1 MVLDTVTRKAN
12 RALAPV
18 RRVPFSPRLAWII
31 LGANGLALLILV
43 VGMLAVSETRRGLV
57 NAKIEALRVES
68 ELIANVMA
76 EGAAITEE
84 SPRLI
89 EGDARLLLR
98 DLYMPREVRA
108 RIFNKAGQLVADS
121 HLLADRVDVIELPPP
136 GESLPTD
143 LAEDA
148 RSLLTRVLDGFGN
161 WFRTEEERAALER
174 TLEDEVQTAIGGE
187 PVAGVRRQPDGSR
200 VVSVTVPIQPVRA
213 VVGVV
218 TLESYDLDAVIAE
231 ERQALFPFILMAVIV
246 SILSSLTLTTFIA
259 RPIRRLAKAARRVRH
274 AKGQRVEMPSL
285 AGRRDEIGELGEA
298 LREMTAGLYDRMDA
312 IEQFAADVAH
322 ELKNPLTSIR
332 SAAEILPK
340 AKNEEQRERLLA
352 VIASDVRRMDRL
364 ITDIS
369 RASRLDAEL
378 AREGVGQVDLVA
390 LIRDSVAA
398 YRTARDEGPGI
409 TFETPLEQALVEGRA
424 APLGQVLRNLIDN
437 ALTFS
442 PADGHIRIYLETGPK
457 DRFTLRVEDDG
468 PGIPPDNLETIFKR
482 FYTERPEGTAFGA
495 HSGLGL
501 AIARQIVGVHGGT
514 LRAENRTAEDGR
526 VMGARFVATLSQAAL
541 L

>member
-1 MVLDTVTRKAN
+1 MVLDTVTR
-12 RALAPV
+12 RADQTLRSV
-18 RRVPFSPRLAWII
+18 RGVSFSRLAWII
-31 LGANGLALLILV
+31 LAANGLALLVLI

-57 NAKIEALRVES
+57 NAKIEALRVEG

-76 EGAAITEE
+76 EGAADTEE

-98 DLYMPREVRA
+98 DLYLPPDVRA
-108 RIFNKAGQLVADS
+108 RLYNKAAQLVADS
-121 HLLADRVDVIELPPP
+121 HLLADRFDVTELPPP
-136 GESLPTD
+136 GETLPGD
-143 LAEDA
+143 FADDA
-148 RSLLTRVLDGFGN
+148 RSLLSRALDGFGGL
-161 WFRTEEERAALER
+161 FRTEEERASLNR
-174 TLEDEVQTAIGGE
+174 TLEEEITAAIAGE
-187 PVAGVRRQPDGSR
+187 TVAGVRRQPDGSR

-218 TLESYDLDAVIAE
+218 TLESFDLDEIIAD
-231 ERQALFPFILMAVIV
+231 ERQALFPFILMAALV
-246 SILSSLTLTTFIA
+246 SILSSLMLTVFIA
-259 RPIRRLAKAARRVRH
+259 RPIRRLATAARRVRQ
-274 AKGQRVEMPSL
+274 AKGRRVEMPVL

-298 LREMTAGLYDRMDA
+298 LREMTAALYDRMDA

-340 AKNEEQRERLLA
+340 AKTESQRDRLLG

-378 AREGVGQVDLVA
+378 AREDVGRVDLVQ
-390 LIRDSVAA
+390 LLGDTVSS
-398 YRTARDEGPGI
+398 YDTAREDGPAI
-409 TFETPLEQALVEGRA
+409 RFETTLDEALVEGRA
-424 APLGQVLRNLIDN
+424 APIGQVLRNLIDN

-442 PADGHIRIYLETGPK
+442 PDDGQVQLKLAQSGENALRIT
-457 DRFTLRVEDDG
+457 VEDDG

-482 FYTERPEGTAFGA
+482 FYTERPVGAEFGS

-501 AIARQIVGVHGGT
+501 AIARQIVRVHGGDII
-514 LRAENRTAEDGR
+514 AENRTDETGASK
-526 VMGARFVATLSQAAL
+526 GARFIVTLPRAAE
-541 L
+541 